1 MRRTHLL
8 GLTASLAIA
17 GLSGTSVLPAAA
29 AGPGPGHD
37 LPNTPGMNVIATAG
51 SSPAF
56 SLAFTGH
63 TDKSGLSH
71 GSIDYVNGSV
81 VLSDL
86 QLSKLAVMDEETA
99 AAGGCGHGAMVI
111 ARGEAVMQDVGPV
124 RIWVDLQDRDE
135 GDRVRVRV
143 RAASDDHAEGCG
155 GHEDGTSH
163 AAPADHTTGPSDG
176 HEEGPDSGHDEGH
189 DSGHDSGHDEGHD
202 SGWLHRSGWQPVKS
216 VKVIMKGY
224 VR

>member
-1 MRRTHLL
+1 L
-8 GLTASLAIA
+8 
-17 GLSGTSVLPAAA
+17 
-29 AGPGPGHD
+29 
-37 LPNTPGMNVIATAG
+37 NVIATAG

-86 QLSKLAVMDEETA
+86 QLSKLAVMDEATA

-111 ARGEAVMQDVGPV
+111 ARGEAVMRDVGPV

-143 RAASDDHAEGCG
+143 RAAGDDHAEGCG
-155 GHEDGTSH
+155 GPEDGTPR
-163 AAPADHTTGPSDG
+163 AAPTDHTIGPSDV
-176 HEEGPDSGHDEGH
+176 HEEGHDEGPT
-189 DSGHDSGHDEGHD
+189 EGHD
-202 SGWLHRSGWQPVKS
+202 SGWLHRSGWQGVKS

-224 VR
+224 LR